1 MVELPA
7 QPTPR
12 ALRILSQA
20 ADEAKA
26 AGVNAIGV
34 EHMVLAILSPCHPQS
49 LPSSV
54 LAILKEPGSIPR
66 QVLHRLRVTARVRIE
81 MEAILNSEGYRVD
94 ERGA

>member
-12 ALRILSQA
+12 ALRILRQA

-26 AGVNAIGV
+26 VGVNAIGV
-34 EHMVLAILSPCHPQS
+34 EHI
-49 LPSSV
+49 V

-66 QVLHRLRVTARVRIE
+66 QVLDGLGVTARVRSE
-81 MEAILNSEGYRVD
+81 LEAILSSEGYRG
-94 ERGA
+94 R